1 MKHIA
6 AAAALVCAL
15 FSTSPAFAQG
25 RTTTEPPT
33 PRVELRP
40 FGLFSVEQFTATTTL
55 DATLDSSVQWLWGG
69 GLQIAMRR
77 NIFVDIAVSRMSR
90 DGQRAFVDD
99 TGHAFRLGIP
109 LHATLT
115 PVEFTVGRR
124 FPPRRR
130 PARRRRITV
139 VPYVGV
145 GAGLYRYAETSDFAT
160 GSENVDETHAGFLA
174 VGGAEFRVSKW
185 VGITADAQ
193 YTRVPGI
200 FGQGGVSQQA
210 GEHDLGGIA
219 GRVRV
224 ILGR

>member
-6 AAAALVCAL
+6 AAAALVCAVL
-15 FSTSPAFAQG
+15 NTSPAFAQ
-25 RTTTEPPT
+25 RQTTTEPPA
-33 PRVELRP
+33 PPLDLRP
-40 FGLFSVEQFTATTTL
+40 FGLFSVEAFTATTTFG
-55 DATLDSSVQWLWGG
+55 ATLESSVQWLWGG
-69 GLQIAMRR
+69 GLQLGMRR
-77 NIFVDIAVSRMSR
+77 NVFVDIAVSRMSR

-99 TGHAFRLGIP
+99 NGHAFRLGIP

-124 FPPRRR
+124 FPPRPRS
-130 PARRRRITV
+130 ARRRRITV

-145 GAGLYRYAETSDFAT
+145 GVGLYRYEETSDAAT
-160 GSENVDETHAGFLA
+160 GSEDVDQTHAGFLA

-200 FGQGGVSQQA
+200 FGQGGVSQRV
-210 GEHDLGGIA
+210 GELDLGGIA

>member
-6 AAAALVCAL
+6 AAAALMCAL
-15 FSTSPAFAQG
+15 FTTSPAFAQ
-25 RTTTEPPT
+25 RL
-33 PRVELRP
+33 ELRP
-40 FGLFSVEQFTATTTL
+40 FGLFSVERFTASTTF
-55 DATLDSSVQWLWGG
+55 DATLDSSLQFLWGG
-69 GLQIAMRR
+69 GLQLAMRR

-90 DGQRAFVDD
+90 SGQRAFVDD
-99 TGHAFRLGIP
+99 RGETFRLGIP
-109 LHATLT
+109 LHASLT
-115 PVEFTVGRR
+115 PIEFTVGRR
-124 FPPRRR
+124 FPPRRS
-130 PARRRRITV
+130 PARRRRIRV

-145 GAGLYRYAETSDFAT
+145 GFGMYRYEETSDFST
-160 GSENVDETHAGFLA
+160 GTEDVDETHAGFLA

-200 FGQGGVSQQA
+200 LGQGGISQQL
-210 GEHDLGGIA
+210 GERDLGGIA